1 MKADY
6 ILLQDRLKGEYK
18 DAFQKVQM
26 YSTSNLIGE
35 DTESELMME
44 LLDHMLMAQE
54 EGKPVSTIVGDDIE
68 GFCEIFFSEYKL
80 GNRFVDFLKTLYR
93 MAWIMLVFAILDLV
107 IGDGVLS
114 SSDIG
119 AIGAIVL
126 GGLSGS
132 LSILII
138 YLLIR
143 PLVKRRKVNATAL
156 NAIYIVLLLASVIIT
171 CVLANRYSINV
182 PAWVAVTIPAVYIV
196 VYFIVNAITN
206 YKKYRSIRKP
216 KEAKLSFFGGVKESV
231 SRELPEEWLEQWTKK
246 NERRRRKGQTPLS
259 EEEFMEKL
267 DKQYDYRRSQIMNVL
282 VFSICTFGLLLM
294 ELVFAAPPMK
304 EFAWHAAILILCESG
319 VCAFYS
325 SSGKNACAT
334 YAKMRA
340 RMKAENLTFAEYVAK
355 DGTAE

>member
-6 ILLQDRLKGEYK
+6 VLLQDRLKGEYK

-54 EGKPVSTIVGDDIE
+54 KGKPVSTIVGDDIE

-107 IGDGVLS
+107 IGDGALS

-143 PLVKRRKVNATAL
+143 PLVKKRKVNATAL

-182 PAWVAVTIPAVYIV
+182 PAWVAVTLPTVYIV
-196 VYFIVNAITN
+196 VYYIVNAVTN
-206 YKKYRSIRKP
+206 Y
-216 KEAKLSFFGGVKESV
+216 
-231 SRELPEEWLEQWTKK
+231 KK
-246 NERRRRKGQTPLS
+246 NERRRRKGQAPLS

-319 VCAFYS
+319 VCVLYS
-325 SSGKNACAT
+325 NSGKNACAT

-340 RMKAENLTFAEYVAK
+340 RMKAENLTLAEYVAK
-355 DGTAE
+355 GGTME

>member
-93 MAWIMLVFAILDLV
+93 LACIMLVFAILDLV
-107 IGDGVLS
+107 IGDGALS
-114 SSDIG
+114 SSDIGAIG

-143 PLVKRRKVNATAL
+143 PLVKKRKVNATAL

-182 PAWVAVTIPAVYIV
+182 PAWVAVTLPTVYIV
-196 VYFIVNAITN
+196 VYYIVNAVTN
-206 YKKYRSIRKP
+206 Y
-216 KEAKLSFFGGVKESV
+216 
-231 SRELPEEWLEQWTKK
+231 KK
-246 NERRRRKGQTPLS
+246 NERRRR
-259 EEEFMEKL
+259 
-267 DKQYDYRRSQIMNVL
+267 
-282 VFSICTFGLLLM
+282 
-294 ELVFAAPPMK
+294 
-304 EFAWHAAILILCESG
+304 
-319 VCAFYS
+319 
-325 SSGKNACAT
+325 
-334 YAKMRA
+334 
-340 RMKAENLTFAEYVAK
+340 
-355 DGTAE
+355 

>member
-1 MKADY
+1 M
-6 ILLQDRLKGEYK
+6 
-18 DAFQKVQM
+18 
-26 YSTSNLIGE
+26 
-35 DTESELMME
+35 
-44 LLDHMLMAQE
+44 
-54 EGKPVSTIVGDDIE
+54 
-68 GFCEIFFSEYKL
+68 
-80 GNRFVDFLKTLYR
+80 
-93 MAWIMLVFAILDLV
+93 
-107 IGDGVLS
+107 
-114 SSDIG
+114 
-119 AIGAIVL
+119 
-126 GGLSGS
+126 
-132 LSILII
+132 
-138 YLLIR
+138 
-143 PLVKRRKVNATAL
+143 
-156 NAIYIVLLLASVIIT
+156 
-171 CVLANRYSINV
+171 

-231 SRELPEEWLEQWTKK
+231 SRELPEEWLKQWTKK

-340 RMKAENLTFAEYVAK
+340 RMKAENLTLAEYVAK
-355 DGTAE
+355 GGTME